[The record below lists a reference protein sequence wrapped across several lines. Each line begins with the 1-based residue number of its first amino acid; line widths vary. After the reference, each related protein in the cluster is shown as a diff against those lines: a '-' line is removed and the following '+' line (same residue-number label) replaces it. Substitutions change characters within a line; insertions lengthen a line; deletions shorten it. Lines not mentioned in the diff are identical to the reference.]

1 MGTRMGT
8 RMICSRG
15 REAVGGFARFG
26 VLFMVLF
33 IIAAHRDG
41 SPYHRLDE
49 RCGEVG
55 RGVPAEPG
63 WWGMLNRI
71 VFGLAA
77 LDEDRDEDGDKDGD
91 KDSSAVAGGGDPG

>member
-1 MGTRMGT
+1 MKIGTRIETKIKTKIGTRMGT
-8 RMICSRG
+8 RMGARMMCSRG

-41 SPYHRLDE
+41 SPYRGLDE

-63 WWGMLNRI
+63 WWGMLN
-71 VFGLAA
+71 G
-77 LDEDRDEDGDKDGD
+77 
-91 KDSSAVAGGGDPG
+91 S